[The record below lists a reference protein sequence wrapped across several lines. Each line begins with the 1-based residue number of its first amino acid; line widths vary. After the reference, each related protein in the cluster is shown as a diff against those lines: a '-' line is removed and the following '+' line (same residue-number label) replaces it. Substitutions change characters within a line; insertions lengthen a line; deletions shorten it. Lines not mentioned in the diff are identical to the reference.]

1 MSPKAVSDFKRPG
14 VLRYVLSPGVVKRSA
29 CISLVVGTVLS
40 IANQYEALASGQVT
54 SRLIVKVAF
63 NFLVPFVVASTSAAL
78 NRPR

>member
-1 MSPKAVSDFKRPG
+1 MSPKAVNSSRPG
-14 VLRYVLSPGVVKRSA
+14 VVRYVLTRSVLRRSA

-40 IANQYEALASGQVT
+40 VANQYEALGSGHVT